1 MTRPAS
7 LLQREIRQSKPF
19 VSLQQEAV
27 LGLFKTADLIRRLI
41 DGFLESYGVTPQ
53 QYNVLRI
60 LRGAGDDG
68 IATLA
73 IGGRM
78 IEQTP
83 GVTRLLSRLGKKG
96 WVRRRRQTGDRRQV
110 LCWITPKGRK
120 LLAKLDRPMQERVDT
135 AVSALRSPDLRSL
148 IRSLDKVRAAHED
161 RKTSPPNR
169 FATKENS

>member
-19 VSLQQEAV
+19 VSLGQEAV

-41 DGFLESYGVTPQ
+41 DGFLDPHGVTPQ

-60 LRGAGDDG
+60 LRGAGGDG

-83 GVTRLLSRLGKKG
+83 GVTRLLGRLEKKG

-110 LCWITPKGRK
+110 LCWITPAGRR

-135 AVSALRSPDLRSL
+135 AVGALSGPDLRSL
-148 IRSLDKVRAAHED
+148 IRSLDKVRAAY
-161 RKTSPPNR
+161 
-169 FATKENS
+169 TKNTL

>member
-1 MTRPAS
+1 VTRPAS

-19 VSLQQEAV
+19 VSLEQETV

-41 DGFLESYGVTPQ
+41 DGFLEPYGVTPQ

-73 IGGRM
+73 IGARM

-83 GVTRLLSRLGKKG
+83 GVTRLLSRLEKKG

-135 AVSALRSPDLRSL
+135 AVGALSGRDLRGL
-148 IRSLDKVRAAHED
+148 IRSLDKIRAAYED
-161 RKTSPPNR
+161 RT
-169 FATKENS
+169 T

>member
-1 MTRPAS
+1 VTRPSS

-19 VSLQQEAV
+19 VSRRQEAV

-41 DGFLESYGVTPQ
+41 DGFLEPYGVTPQ

-83 GVTRLLSRLGKKG
+83 GVTRLLGRLEKKG

-110 LCWITPKGRK
+110 LCWITPAGRK
-120 LLAKLDRPMQERVDT
+120 LLAKLDRPMQELGGFRRQCLRRPGT
-135 AVSALRSPDLRSL
+135 AG
-148 IRSLDKVRAAHED
+148 LD
-161 RKTSPPNR
+161 R
-169 FATKENS
+169 FARQDSRRTRRFGK

>member
-1 MTRPAS
+1 VTRPAS
-7 LLQREIRQSKPF
+7 LLQRKIRQSKPF
-19 VSLQQEAV
+19 VSLEQEAV

-41 DGFLESYGVTPQ
+41 DGFLEPYGVTPQ

-83 GVTRLLSRLGKKG
+83 GVTRLLSRLEKKG